1 MRVKRLRNGEM
12 YMIQKFGFDDLE
24 RKLGEFELE
33 PTNRKK
39 SVCFS
44 NRISKYLDSFF
55 FFFQQLGDGK
65 SVACLFQSLYIHFGY
80 IHAQRQATGKHSNIG
95 DLFRRIERKEI
106 NTQGRLKAE
115 NNLSNFVFCNVQSLY
130 GYATYRETRNVRPR

>member
-1 MRVKRLRNGEM
+1 
-12 YMIQKFGFDDLE
+12 MIQKFGFDDLE

-55 FFFQQLGDGK
+55 FFFSNWGMVKVLLAYSNPCIYTLDIYTHNTRQQ
-65 SVACLFQSLYIHFGY
+65 V
-80 IHAQRQATGKHSNIG
+80 NI
-95 DLFRRIERKEI
+95 
-106 NTQGRLKAE
+106 
-115 NNLSNFVFCNVQSLY
+115 
-130 GYATYRETRNVRPR
+130 RNWRFI